1 MQRTFFED
9 LLDETDFFKTSNVT
23 SAIDVL
29 LKFTITSGLRR
40 TLSSMD
46 SLFSYFDRFIE
57 ETREFVAS
65 EENATMVSVTVSE
78 HNNPSNLRC
87 I

>member
-1 MQRTFFED
+1 
-9 LLDETDFFKTSNVT
+9 
-23 SAIDVL
+23 
-29 LKFTITSGLRR
+29 
-40 TLSSMD
+40 MD

-78 HNNPSNLRC
+78 HNNPSNL
-87 I
+87 